1 MNKHNNC
8 TVSHSLSKEE
18 LQNITGG
25 NRSDF
30 WDFLLPRIQ
39 GKKQTMSH

>member
-18 LQNITGG
+18 LQNIVGG
-25 NRSDF
+25 NLPNF
-30 WDFLLPRIQ
+30 WSVIFQPPKNSRQ
-39 GKKQTMSH
+39 N